1 MFQVATEWNPKQAY
15 LKEIILKQDKF
26 SEMLQLLSSMH
37 SLVHDSSVYHTLA
50 ETYMDEVW
58 KDLDDKTFRTMPTLK
73 DVTVAWDIW
82 HITRIEDLTANI
94 LIDNNKQ
101 VLDEHWLNRL
111 NTTVKDTANAMSD
124 EEINA
129 FSNEISIEE
138 LHEYRNAVGKRTKEI
153 IEKLKQEDMKR
164 TIEQIN
170 LNRILEEGGVIQ
182 HKDSIWLLDFWGKK
196 NVAGIFLMPI
206 TRHQIVHLND
216 CIRLKAKCKKIFV
229 K

>member
-15 LKEIILKQDKF
+15 LKEIILKKDKF

-37 SLVHDSSVYHTLA
+37 SLLHDSSVYHTHA

-58 KDLDDKTFRTMPTLK
+58 RNLDDKTFRTMPTIK

-111 NTTVKDTANAMSD
+111 NTTVKDTANAMND
-124 EEINA
+124 EEIIE
-129 FSNEISIEE
+129 FSDKIIIEE
-138 LHEYRNAVGKRTKEI
+138 LREYRNAVGKRTKEI
-153 IEKLKQEDMKR
+153 IVNLQQEDMKR
-164 TIEQIN
+164 TIEKVSI
-170 LNRILEEGGVIQ
+170 NRILEEGGVIK

-196 NVAGIFLMPI
+196 TVAGIFLMPI

-216 CIRLKAKCKKIFV
+216 CIKLKEKCKKLN